1 MNLQPFQK
9 VFVYFYLRLYS
20 FHTFRPR
27 QFTSSYVFRFVLLS
41 IASIFTYRSF
51 LCPFSHL
58 CNVITICYE
67 TYSHSYAPA
76 TFFDFL
82 FHCLCVYFI
91 RFSHAA
97 LTKNGQK
104 LVTCIKINQPIF
116 CPTNY
121 FHHILISFCS
131 VPCRPQHMKAF
142 RFIHLVSI
150 SPLQSL
156 CRRFLLQ
163 PKWIQ
168 AFLFE
173 TRNEANSAKLLK

>member
-1 MNLQPFQK
+1 MCALPPPYTPSCSSRCRHCKRLTTVAASVALNLQPFQK

-20 FHTFRPR
+20 FHTFRLR
-27 QFTSSYVFRFVLLS
+27 QITSSYVFSFVLLS

-116 CPTNY
+116 CPTNTT
-121 FHHILISFCS
+121 
-131 VPCRPQHMKAF
+131 
-142 RFIHLVSI
+142 
-150 SPLQSL
+150 
-156 CRRFLLQ
+156 
-163 PKWIQ
+163 
-168 AFLFE
+168 FLFHFAQYPVG
-173 TRNEANSAKLLK
+173 RNI